1 MLRLCC
7 FLFGLLS
14 LSSLKAGEYLLSSG
28 VRQVWEAQL
37 RFDWE
42 KVHGALETVTIQ
54 EPDNLFYAF
63 LEARTLFLKVIL
75 HDNPA
80 DLLQFRLRNQEHL
93 EKLESA
99 SKESAFSLFCLAEF
113 HLQSSFIHARES
125 EPISA
130 ARALRKA
137 FHYNDR
143 NRERHP
149 DFTLQLKTQ
158 VVLQALASAIPNS
171 YRWMADLAGISAS
184 SRQALQTLQEFRSTL
199 VNQSTYPFL
208 KPELHFIEVFIATQL
223 NENIRAIAV
232 SDDIANHPLVSLS
245 QMLHHQKQRNA
256 RAVLQ
261 AYQQF
266 RATKASTFPY
276 LFYLQAEALQNS
288 GRSAA
293 SFRYFLLNSHGN
305 WFRASALR
313 KLAWEALLLGNP
325 NEYTRRMQQILEL
338 EQFPS
343 EEDRQARREAQL
355 QRKPLPGLLRSR
367 LLADGGLY
375 DEALMAAQND
385 VHQLRDRYD
394 STEWHYRRGRAL
406 QGLNRGT
413 EAVACFDQT
422 IALGQ
427 KLPEYFA
434 ASAAL
439 QAGIL
444 LKEKNPTLARNY
456 WRKVSRF
463 PNHPYKKSLDAKAEA
478 FLSL

>member
-1 MLRLCC
+1 MRHLCC
-7 FLFGLLS
+7 LLTCFFL
-14 LSSLKAGEYLLSSG
+14 LSSLKAGQYVLSSE
-28 VRQVWEAQL
+28 VKHIWEAQL

-42 KVHGALETVTIQ
+42 SVQQSLKKAKAQ
-54 EPDNLFYAF
+54 EPDNLFYPF

-75 HDNPA
+75 FDDPA
-80 DLLQFRLRNQEHL
+80 DLLQFRLRYQDQL
-93 EKLESA
+93 EQLESA
-99 SKESAFSLFCLAEF
+99 SEESAFSLFCLSEF
-113 HLQSSFIHARES
+113 YLQSSFIHARES

-130 ARALRKA
+130 ARALKKA
-137 FHYNDR
+137 FHYNNR
-143 NRERHP
+143 NRAQHP
-149 DFTLQLKTQ
+149 DFALQLKTQ

-184 SRQALQTLQEFRSTL
+184 SREALQALKVFRNTLITQQTHVFLQ
-199 VNQSTYPFL
+199 
-208 KPELHFIEVFIATQL
+208 PELYFIDVFISTQL
-223 NENIRAIAV
+223 NDHARSVAV
-232 SDDIANHPLVSLS
+232 PDGFTNHPLVSLS

-256 RAVLQ
+256 KAVLQ
-261 AYQQF
+261 AYQQY
-266 RATKASTFPY
+266 KASRAATFPY

-288 GRSAA
+288 GHSAA
-293 SFRYFLLNSHGN
+293 SFSYFLLNSRGN

-325 NEYTRRMQQILEL
+325 NEYSKRMQQILEL
-338 EQFPS
+338 KQFPS

-355 QRKPLPGLLRSR
+355 KRRPLSGLLKSR

-375 DEALMAAQND
+375 NEALMALQNNEY
-385 VHQLRDRYD
+385 QLRDRYD
-394 STEWHYRRGRAL
+394 STEWHYRRGRAF
-406 QGLNRGT
+406 QGLNRIT
-413 EAVACFDQT
+413 EAIACFEQT
-422 IALGQ
+422 IVLGL
-427 KLPEYFA
+427 KLSEYFA

-444 LKEKNPTLARNY
+444 LKETNPSLARNY